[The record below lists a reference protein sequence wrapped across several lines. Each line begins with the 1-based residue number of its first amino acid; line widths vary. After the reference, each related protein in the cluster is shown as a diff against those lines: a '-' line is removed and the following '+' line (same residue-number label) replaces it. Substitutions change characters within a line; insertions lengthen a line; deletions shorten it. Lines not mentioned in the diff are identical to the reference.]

1 MQFTQI
7 TDDEQN
13 MITGYARDHVA
24 VNGVRY
30 SGSLI
35 LRPDRLLPSW
45 PVSDVAALN
54 LEALAWVRDH
64 PPEILLLGTGP
75 RQTFPERSLWRE
87 LRAQPWGIEIMDT
100 AAACRTYNLI
110 MAEGRMVAAALIIGH

>member
-7 TDDEQN
+7 AEDGRN
-13 MITGYARDHVA
+13 MITGYAPDHVV

-35 LRPDRLLPSW
+35 LRPDALLPSW
-45 PVSDVAALN
+45 PVPNIGMLT
-54 LEALAWVRDH
+54 LEALAWIRER
-64 PPEILLLGTGP
+64 PPEILLLGTGE
-75 RQTFPERSLWRE
+75 RQSFPAKALWRA
-87 LRAQPWGIEIMDT
+87 LRAEPWGLEIMDT

-110 MAEGRMVAAALIIGH
+110 MAEGRAVAAALIVGR